1 MKTKNQEKAEM
12 LRRRLGNHCPAAL
25 RAPLRAVQ
33 HGTEEPGTAGD
44 ILDMAEFCLKKREAT
59 K

>member
-1 MKTKNQEKAEM
+1 MNKREKAE
-12 LRRRLGNHCPAAL
+12 LYLHLLGDRCPAAL
-25 RAPLRAVQ
+25 RAPLMAVQ
-33 HGTEEPGTAGD
+33 GGTEFPGTARD

>member
-12 LRRRLGNHCPAAL
+12 LRRQLSNHCPAAL

-33 HGTEEPGTAGD
+33 DGTAKD

>member
-12 LRRRLGNHCPAAL
+12 LRRQLGNLCPAAL

-33 HGTEEPGTAGD
+33 DGTELPGTARD
-44 ILDMAEFCLKKREAT
+44 ILDMAEFCLKKRGAT